1 MGRQTQN
8 EMPLCSNAL
17 FIVLAA
23 LEKGIFLLGRVLI
36 HAQIATPPCLLLGV
50 GATVALKGDDRVSDR
65 HASQYGDIYRNGSP
79 GFGGNA
85 DSAETADLGSPYHR
99 RVGDGWRQSR
109 LAVLASSDGT
119 LASRRASNGVARA
132 RCPK

>member
-1 MGRQTQN
+1 M
-8 EMPLCSNAL
+8 
-17 FIVLAA
+17 LAIC
-23 LEKGIFLLGRVLI
+23 GV
-36 HAQIATPPCLLLGV
+36 LLGV
-50 GATVALKGDDRVSDR
+50 GATVAVKGDDRVSER

-85 DSAETADLGSPYHR
+85 DSAKTADLGSPYHR
-99 RVGDGWRQSR
+99 RVGGGWRQSR